1 MAEIT
6 LGIVLAAVLIYHAW
20 FAHEAAQERHELT
33 RELTNLAVSR
43 TPQELRTTR
52 MEVPSFPTLSEL
64 PEGYEGGVGG
74 MVY

>member
-1 MAEIT
+1 MAEVT
-6 LGIVLAAVLIYHAW
+6 LGVVLALVLAYHAW
-20 FAHEAAQERHELT
+20 FAHEAAKERHELT

-43 TPQELRTTR
+43 TPMELRTTR
-52 MEVPSFPTLSEL
+52 MEVPSYPPLSEL